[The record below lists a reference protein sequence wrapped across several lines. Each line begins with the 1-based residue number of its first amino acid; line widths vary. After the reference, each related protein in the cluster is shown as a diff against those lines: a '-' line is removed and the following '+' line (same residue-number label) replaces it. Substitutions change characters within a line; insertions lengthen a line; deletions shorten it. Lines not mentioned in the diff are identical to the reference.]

1 MTGRHKWWDGKRHL
15 WFAAAVDRDTTLAN
29 AALSPRTQGSADSV
43 GKYKNIEN
51 LGKEFQGL
59 KNSLIEFIERPSWL
73 RADCIN
79 PGEVSLIGGV
89 LCRSKLFLAAKQAI
103 VLGVLGF
110 EMAAA

>member
-1 MTGRHKWWDGKRHL
+1 MTGRLKWWDGKRHL
-15 WFAAAVDRDTTLAN
+15 WFAAAVDGDTTLAN

-79 PGEVSLIGGV
+79 PG
-89 LCRSKLFLAAKQAI
+89 RFR
-103 VLGVLGF
+103 
-110 EMAAA
+110 